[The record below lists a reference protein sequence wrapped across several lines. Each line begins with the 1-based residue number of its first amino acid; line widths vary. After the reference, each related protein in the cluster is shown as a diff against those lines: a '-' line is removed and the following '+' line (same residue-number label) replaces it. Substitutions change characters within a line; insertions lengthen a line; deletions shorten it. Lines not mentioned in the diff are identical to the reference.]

1 MFHSRTIFV
10 LVLFALSIV
19 AIIEAANNNEKMDK
33 SNVLKSLLARH
44 KRSYLAYRFADGIEY
59 VVPEV
64 RETFSC
70 AQREYGYYADV
81 GNNCQV
87 FHVCVPPGQQ
97 FSFFCPNTTIF
108 DQRLLI
114 CQDQYTAT
122 PCQEAERYYVV
133 NQNFGVLEED
143 KLVRV

>member
-1 MFHSRTIFV
+1 MPPSR
-10 LVLFALSIV
+10 
-19 AIIEAANNNEKMDK
+19 KK
-33 SNVLKSLLARH
+33 SLGYDEILQVHLKSPNSKTFQKQQQQ

-70 AQREYGYYADV
+70 VNRDYGYYADI

-87 FHVCVPPGQQ
+87 FHVCVPPAQQ

-114 CQDQYTAT
+114 CQDQYAAT
-122 PCQEAERYYVV
+122 PCQDAERFYVV
-133 NQNFGVLEED
+133 NSNFGVTDEE
-143 KLVRV
+143 KIVRVWKKL